1 MKPAIEV
8 QGLSKRYT
16 INHKNKASY
25 RTLKDDVTN
34 LLRKPIKG
42 FSKELSINE
51 SEEKFWALK
60 DVGFEVPQG
69 EIFGVV
75 GQNGSGKSTL
85 LKILSRIVQP
95 TEGQVKL
102 RGRTASLLE
111 VGTGFHPELTGR
123 ENVYFNGSML
133 GMSRQEINRKFN
145 EIVEFSEVEKFI
157 DTPVKFYSSGMY
169 VRLAFSV
176 AAHLDPEILI
186 LDEVLA
192 VGDAAF
198 QKKSLSKIL
207 STMREGRTVLFVSH
221 SMSSIRQ
228 LCTRGIMLKHGHVAF
243 SGTVDELI
251 EQYTLENDKSI
262 SVQKGAIGTIWH
274 NTNDKIDSDYF
285 KPTEAYIT
293 DEAGI
298 KVTDSL
304 ANNQDHWVTVEGIVK
319 KYDPLMNIGYS
330 IWDNEARNL
339 LYLTFSTDGPE
350 PKWPKLAE
358 GKIKLR
364 GKLPKHFLNAGFYKL
379 KVIASIHGKT
389 WIFEPDSS
397 QIQLEVSVRHGK
409 RESPIWT
416 DGRGGLFAPVIEWT
430 NAE

>member
-8 QGLSKRYT
+8 TDLSKRYT

-34 LLRKPIKG
+34 LLRKPVKG

-69 EIFGVV
+69 EIFGVI

-95 TEGQVKL
+95 TEGQVRL

-192 VGDAAF
+192 VGDASF
-198 QKKSLSKIL
+198 QKKSLGKIL

-228 LCTRGIMLKHGHVAF
+228 LCTRGIMLKHGHVTF
-243 SGTVDELI
+243 SGPVDELI

-262 SVQKGAIGTIWH
+262 AVQKGIIGPTWT
-274 NTNDKIDSDYF
+274 NTDDKIDNEYF
-285 KPTEAYIT
+285 KPSTAYIT

-304 ANNQDHWVTVEGIVK
+304 ANNQDYWVTVEGTVK

-350 PKWPKLAE
+350 SGWPKLSK

-397 QIQLEVSVRHGK
+397 QIQLEVNVRHGK

-430 NAE
+430 TAE